1 MAHFGFH
8 SMLHSVVWHDT
19 VWFPSKLVFCS
30 WFGGGYCLGT
40 RSICF
45 NFVFRVEF
53 QTSFFFVCVNN
64 RQFVFYAQVRT
75 CLFCWTI
82 GNFHCKFVL
91 CSIELV
97 IDVLMFT
104 KSNMVSFFGKKVLD
118 VLTI

>member
-1 MAHFGFH
+1 MTQSGSLQSSCFAPG
-8 SMLHSVVWHDT
+8 SVVVT
-19 VWFPSKLVFCS
+19 VLVLVQFALILS
-30 WFGGGYCLGT
+30 LEW
-40 RSICF
+40 S
-45 NFVFRVEF
+45 FRPL
-53 QTSFFFVCVNN
+53 FFVCVN

-104 KSNMVSFFGKKVLD
+104 KSNMVSFFGKKMLD